1 MLEITNPENIQ
12 HDGLRT
18 ALQEFRRAQVSRF
31 PIKVSCH
38 KKEIHFYDSRF
49 AGCDRHTELGS
60 VTVNEKRDDDDDD
73 DDDEVVEEYFCIE
86 SRLID
91 NTRYVSSN
99 DRKHQKH
106 TKDPKKLLR
115 YMRDYIRPFTTKEI
129 ASRSMDTRRRQV
141 ENWYGQAGSLARDLC
156 NLDRED
162 VMEEMIRMK
171 AVGYKPQTKKF
182 AQVMEQG
189 IPAWEEVERLKNRKA
204 MNVHVFINPDESV
217 EIYCQDKKGFGGI
230 NQGVTAFNSLAESPN
245 CIQQQVAMLRMMDDN
260 AFVPEVGTKVDAN
273 NYWVEVFPE

>member
-49 AGCDRHTELGS
+49 PNSIRLGS

-129 ASRSMDTRRRQV
+129 ASRSMDMRRRHLDT
-141 ENWYGQAGSLARDLC
+141 WHGQAGSLVRDLC

-171 AVGYKPQTKKF
+171 AVGYKPQTEKF
-182 AQVMEQG
+182 AQAMEQG
-189 IPAWEEVERLKNRKA
+189 IPAWEEVKRLKNRKV

-260 AFVPEVGTKVDAN
+260 AFVPEVGTKVDAS

>member
-38 KKEIHFYDSRF
+38 EKEIHFYDSRF
-49 AGCDRHTELGS
+49 PNSIRLGS
-60 VTVNEKRDDDDDD
+60 VTVNEKRDDDD

-91 NTRYVSSN
+91 NTRYVRGN

-106 TKDPKKLLR
+106 TKDSKKLLR

-129 ASRSMDTRRRQV
+129 ASRSTDMRRRHLD
-141 ENWYGQAGSLARDLC
+141 NFKDLAGA
-156 NLDRED
+156 
-162 VMEEMIRMK
+162 
-171 AVGYKPQTKKF
+171 F
-182 AQVMEQG
+182 
-189 IPAWEEVERLKNRKA
+189 ERI
-204 MNVHVFINPDESV
+204 F
-217 EIYCQDKKGFGGI
+217 
-230 NQGVTAFNSLAESPN
+230 
-245 CIQQQVAMLRMMDDN
+245 
-260 AFVPEVGTKVDAN
+260 
-273 NYWVEVFPE
+273 

>member
-1 MLEITNPENIQ
+1 MLEITNLENIQ

-38 KKEIHFYDSRF
+38 EKEIHFYDSRF
-49 AGCDRHTELGS
+49 PNSIRLGS
-60 VTVNEKRDDDDDD
+60 VTVNEERDDDHF
-73 DDDEVVEEYFCIE
+73 EVVREYFCIE

-91 NTRYVSSN
+91 NTRYVRGN

-129 ASRSMDTRRRQV
+129 ASRSTDMRRRHLD
-141 ENWYGQAGSLARDLC
+141 NWYGQAGSLVRDLC

-171 AVGYKPQTKKF
+171 AVGYKPQTEKF

-189 IPAWEEVERLKNRKA
+189 IPAWEEVKRLKNRKA

-217 EIYCQDKKGFGGI
+217 EIYCQDKTGFGGI